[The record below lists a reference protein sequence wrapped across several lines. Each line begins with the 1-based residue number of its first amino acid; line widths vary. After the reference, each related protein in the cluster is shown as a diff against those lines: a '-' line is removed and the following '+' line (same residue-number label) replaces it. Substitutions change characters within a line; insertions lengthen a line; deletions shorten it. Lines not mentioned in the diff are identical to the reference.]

1 MDQLLQHLLNGL
13 LLGATYSLLG
23 IGLTLVFGLMNV
35 VNFAHG
41 EFYTFGAYA
50 AFAALALASV
60 HFFLAI
66 PLAIVAGALAGAV
79 CERVLL
85 RPLRGQSIDTVML
98 VMIGLWIAMQ
108 NAELLGWG
116 GVAKSVPTP
125 FPTQPVVLGAVS
137 VAPLRIFVFV
147 VSGLLILGA
156 HLLLSRTK
164 LGRAMRATFQDR
176 ETAALMG
183 VSIERIHTVTFAFG
197 AGLAAAAGA
206 LLGRSS
212 FYPAMAIWL
221 AKAFRVSC
229 RLGNFAAR
237 RWAVVRGS
245 RRSGRA
251 NLLRYATRSFPDD
264 RRVLRLR
271 PAASSPAPSSV
282 MNGSRS
288 RSFPRGVSA
297 PAGCGPVSLH
307 TLIRPGS
314 SRATLSLNSC
324 LLYRAALARHAAFSA
339 SAPTPPPCWRQLE
352 WSPWIGL
359 LAAIVLPGLA
369 GYVIGRLALKLRGA
383 YFVLLTISFAGCV
396 SLVSVNWMDLT
407 NGPLGI
413 PGVPPVEIAL
423 PGLSALSLRSKSAY
437 YYLCCPWWGPI
448 SSAALIRSRV
458 GVAGVSGDE
467 TSPPRCIDA
476 PPIRPPR
483 CERRMAA
490 SRAASTR
497 TTHASQPGGVS
508 LHHTVTM
515 SSWWWRA

>member
-1 MDQLLQHLLNGL
+1 LDQLLQHLLNGL

-60 HFFLAI
+60 HFFVAI

-85 RPLRGQSIDTVML
+85 RPLRAQSIDTVML

-176 ETAALMG
+176 EAAALMG

-206 LLGRSS
+206 LLGPV
-212 FYPAMAIWL
+212 FLLYPSMGDL
-221 AKAFRVSC
+221 ASLKAFSVVILGG
-229 RLGNFAAR
+229 LGNFGGAALGGLVLGIAEELGAGYISSGYR
-237 RWAVVRGS
+237 DAVGFMMIV
-245 RRSGRA
+245 A
-251 NLLRYATRSFPDD
+251 VLLLR
-264 RRVLRLR
+264 
-271 PAASSPAPSSV
+271 PS
-282 MNGSRS
+282 GL
-288 RSFPRGVSA
+288 FA
-297 PAGCGPVSLH
+297 
-307 TLIRPGS
+307 
-314 SRATLSLNSC
+314 RA
-324 LLYRAALARHAAFSA
+324 
-339 SAPTPPPCWRQLE
+339 E
-352 WSPWIGL
+352 
-359 LAAIVLPGLA
+359 
-369 GYVIGRLALKLRGA
+369 
-383 YFVLLTISFAGCV
+383 
-396 SLVSVNWMDLT
+396 
-407 NGPLGI
+407 
-413 PGVPPVEIAL
+413 
-423 PGLSALSLRSKSAY
+423 
-437 YYLCCPWWGPI
+437 
-448 SSAALIRSRV
+448 RV
-458 GVAGVSGDE
+458 G
-467 TSPPRCIDA
+467 
-476 PPIRPPR
+476 
-483 CERRMAA
+483 
-490 SRAASTR
+490 
-497 TTHASQPGGVS
+497 
-508 LHHTVTM
+508 
-515 SSWWWRA
+515 